1 MRKLLL
7 FPLLCASYLASS
19 QSNTI
24 SGYLR
29 DSETGESLIGANV
42 FDKNTLKGTT
52 TNHFGYYSLPLTYT
66 EVHLAFSYVGYVPV
80 DTLINLSQNVEIS
93 ISLVPQSMLDEIVVT
108 AEEDL
113 VDMAQMSRISVPID
127 QIKSLPALAGEV
139 DVFKALQLMPGIQ
152 SGSEGSSGL
161 YVRGGGPDQNLILLD
176 GVPVYNA
183 SHLFGFFS
191 VFNADAINNVEVIK
205 GGFPARYGGR
215 LSSVIDISMKEGNN
229 QELKGTGSI
238 GLISSKLTL
247 EGPLVKDKS
256 SFIISG
262 RRTYID
268 ILARPIIKATTEGDA
283 TAGYFFY
290 DLNAKVNYKFSD
302 RDRIYLSTYMGD
314 DKAYA
319 RNEDFYIS
327 DNTRYDY
334 EDEFGLKWGNITTA
348 FRWNHVFTPKIF
360 SNITATYSR
369 YQFDIFQDYYS
380 KTTTPNEPVME
391 DFGKTRYYSGIHD
404 LALKSDFEF
413 TPHVDH
419 QLRAGASAIHHTFNP
434 GILAYTSS
442 EDADTTLG
450 SSQTRGLEL
459 ATYFEDDWTISR
471 AIRIN
476 AGVHFSAFNVENTWY
491 QRAQPRINAR
501 YLFGNGLALKA
512 SYATMA
518 QFIHLLTNSG
528 IGLPTDLWV
537 PATRNIKPQYS
548 SQVALGVAKNITQ
561 KYEVSVEA
569 YYKDMTNLI
578 EYSEGASYLDPQR
591 DWQDKVATGDG
602 VSYGMELL
610 IQKKTGKFSGWVGYT
625 LSRTE
630 RTFPTLN
637 FGNTYPYKYDRRH
650 DLSLVGIYKIRKNFE
665 VSGTWVYG
673 TGNAVSL
680 PEERFAGRAQSYNF
694 GQGEWY
700 HYFDEHYHYPSRNN
714 YRMRAYHRLDLSVSK
729 TKKTRWGQQTW
740 SFGTYNTYSRANPFF
755 MDIGY
760 DRNGNKKF
768 KQYSL
773 FPIIPSV
780 RYNFEF

>member
-1 MRKLLL
+1 MRYLLL
-7 FPLLCASYLASS
+7 FSLLCVTSIIFA

-24 SGYLR
+24 SGYVR
-29 DSETGESLIGANV
+29 DRETGESLIGANV
-42 FDKNTLKGTT
+42 FDKSTLKGTT
-52 TNHFGYYSLPLTYT
+52 TNHFGYYTLPLSYS
-66 EVHLAFSYVGYVPV
+66 EVHLVFSYVGYLPI
-80 DTLINLSQNVEIS
+80 DTLITLKGNVELS
-93 ISLVPQSMLDEIVVT
+93 IRLVPQSMLDEIVVT

-113 VDMAQMSRISVPID
+113 VDMPQMSKIGIPVD

-139 DVFKALQLMPGIQ
+139 DIFKALQLMPGIQ

-229 QELKGTGSI
+229 RELKGTGSI

-247 EGPLVKDKS
+247 EGPLKKEKS
-256 SFIISG
+256 SFIVSA

-268 ILARPIIKATTEGDA
+268 ILARPLIKANTDGDE

-290 DLNAKVNYKFSD
+290 DLNAKVNYTFSD
-302 RDRIYLSTYMGD
+302 RDRIYLSTYTGD

-319 RNEDFYIS
+319 RSKDFYVS

-334 EDEFGLKWGNITTA
+334 KDEFGLKWGNITSA
-348 FRWNHVFTPKIF
+348 FRWNHVFSPKIF
-360 SNITATYSR
+360 SNVTATYSK
-369 YQFDIFQDYYS
+369 YQFDIFQEYYN
-380 KTTTPNEPVME
+380 KTTTPTETTE
-391 DFGKTRYYSGIHD
+391 DSGATRYFSGIQD
-404 LALKSDFEF
+404 LALKTDFEF

-434 GILAYTSS
+434 GILAYTASN
-442 EDADTTLG
+442 DADTTLG
-450 SSQTRGLEL
+450 STKTRGLEL
-459 ATYFEDDWTISR
+459 ATYFEDDWTISK
-471 AIRIN
+471 AIRVN
-476 AGVHFSAFNVENTWY
+476 AGVHFSAFNVNNIWY
-491 QRAQPRINAR
+491 QKAQPRINAR
-501 YLFGNGLALKA
+501 YLFDNGLAIKA

-518 QFIHLLTNSG
+518 QFIHLLTNSS

-537 PATRNIKPQYS
+537 PATKNIKPQYS
-548 SQVALGVAKNITQ
+548 SQVAIGVAKNIT
-561 KYEVSVEA
+561 KTYEVSIEA

-578 EYSEGASYLDPQR
+578 EYSEGASYLDPQK
-591 DWQDKVATGDG
+591 DWQDKVSTGNG
-602 VSYGMELL
+602 VSYGTELL
-610 IQKKTGKFSGWVGYT
+610 IQKKTGRFSGWIGYT

-630 RTFPTLN
+630 RTFPDLN
-637 FGNTYPYKYDRRH
+637 FGKTYPYKYDRRH
-650 DLSLVGIYKIRKNFE
+650 DVSLVGIYKLRDDFE
-665 VSGTWVYG
+665 FSATWVYG

-680 PEERFAGRAQSYNF
+680 PEERYAGRGQSYNA
-694 GQGEWY
+694 GPGRPTY
-700 HYFDEHYHYPSRNN
+700 YFYDELLYYPSRNN
-714 YRMRAYHRLDLSVSK
+714 YRMRAYHRLDVSVSK
-729 TKKTRWGQQTW
+729 TKKKKWGQQTW
-740 SFGTYNTYSRANPFF
+740 SFGAYNAYSRANPFF

-760 DRNGNKKF
+760 DRSGNKKF

>member
-1 MRKLLL
+1 MRYLLL
-7 FPLLCASYLASS
+7 FSLFCVTSIAFA

-24 SGYLR
+24 SGYVR
-29 DSETGESLIGANV
+29 DRETGESLIGANV
-42 FDKNTLKGTT
+42 FDKSTLKGTT
-52 TNHFGYYSLPLTYT
+52 TNHFGYYTLPLSYS
-66 EVHLAFSYVGYVPV
+66 EVHLVFSYVGYLPI
-80 DTLINLSQNVEIS
+80 DTLITLKGNVELS
-93 ISLVPQSMLDEIVVT
+93 IRLVPQSMLDEIVVT

-113 VDMAQMSRISVPID
+113 VDMPQMSRIGIPVD

-139 DVFKALQLMPGIQ
+139 DIFKALQLMPGIQ

-229 QELKGTGSI
+229 RELKGTGSI

-247 EGPLVKDKS
+247 EGPLKKEKS
-256 SFIISG
+256 SFIVSA

-268 ILARPIIKATTEGDA
+268 ILARPLIKANTDGDE

-290 DLNAKVNYKFSD
+290 DLNAKVNYTFSD
-302 RDRIYLSTYMGD
+302 RDRIYLSTYTGD

-319 RNEDFYIS
+319 RSKDFYVS

-334 EDEFGLKWGNITTA
+334 KDEFGLKWGNITSA
-348 FRWNHVFTPKIF
+348 FRWNHVFSPKIF
-360 SNITATYSR
+360 SNVTATYSK
-369 YQFDIFQDYYS
+369 YQFDIFQEYYN
-380 KTTTPNEPVME
+380 KTTTPTETTE
-391 DFGKTRYYSGIHD
+391 DSGATRYFSGIQD
-404 LALKSDFEF
+404 LALKTDFEF

-434 GILAYTSS
+434 GILAYTASN
-442 EDADTTLG
+442 DADTTLG
-450 SSQTRGLEL
+450 STKTRGLEL
-459 ATYFEDDWTISR
+459 ATYFEDDWTISK
-471 AIRIN
+471 AIRVN
-476 AGVHFSAFNVENTWY
+476 AGVHFSAFNVNNIWY
-491 QRAQPRINAR
+491 QKAQPRINAR
-501 YLFGNGLALKA
+501 YLFDNGLAIKA

-518 QFIHLLTNSG
+518 QFIHLLTNSS

-537 PATRNIKPQYS
+537 PATKNIKPQYS
-548 SQVALGVAKNITQ
+548 SQVAIGVAKNIT
-561 KYEVSVEA
+561 KTYEVSIEA

-578 EYSEGASYLDPQR
+578 EYSEGASYLDPQK
-591 DWQDKVATGDG
+591 DWQDKVSTGNG
-602 VSYGMELL
+602 VSYGTELL
-610 IQKKTGKFSGWVGYT
+610 IQKKTGRFSGWIGYT

-630 RTFPTLN
+630 RTFPDLN
-637 FGNTYPYKYDRRH
+637 FGKTYPYKYDRRH
-650 DLSLVGIYKIRKNFE
+650 DVSLVGIYKLRDDFE
-665 VSGTWVYG
+665 FSATWVYG

-680 PEERFAGRAQSYNF
+680 PEERYAGQGQSYNA
-694 GQGEWY
+694 GPGRPTY
-700 HYFDEHYHYPSRNN
+700 YFYDELLYYPSRNN
-714 YRMRAYHRLDLSVSK
+714 YRMRAYHRLDVSVSK
-729 TKKTRWGQQTW
+729 TKKKKWGQQTW
-740 SFGTYNTYSRANPFF
+740 SFGAYNAYSRANPFF

-760 DRNGNKKF
+760 DRSGNKKF

>member
-1 MRKLLL
+1 MRYLLL
-7 FPLLCASYLASS
+7 FSLLCVTTITLA

-24 SGYLR
+24 SGYVR
-29 DSETGESLIGANV
+29 DRETGESLIGANV
-42 FDKNTLKGTT
+42 FDKRTLKGTT
-52 TNHFGYYSLPLTYT
+52 TNHFGYYTLPLTYS
-66 EVHLAFSYVGYVPV
+66 EVHLVFSYVGYLPV
-80 DTLINLSQNVEIS
+80 DTLINLKGNVELS
-93 ISLVPQSMLDEIVVT
+93 IRLIPQSMLDEIVVT

-113 VDMAQMSRISVPID
+113 VDMPQMSRIGIPVD

-139 DVFKALQLMPGIQ
+139 DIFKALQLMPGIQ

-229 QELKGTGSI
+229 QKLKGTGSI

-247 EGPLVKDKS
+247 EGPLKKEKS
-256 SFIISG
+256 SFIVSA

-268 ILARPIIKATTEGDA
+268 ILARPLIKATTDGGE

-290 DLNAKVNYKFSD
+290 DLNAKVNYTFSD
-302 RDRIYLSTYMGD
+302 RDRIYLSTYTGD

-319 RNEDFYIS
+319 RSKDFYVS

-334 EDEFGLKWGNITTA
+334 KDEFGLKWGNITSA

-360 SNITATYSR
+360 SNVTATYSK
-369 YQFDIFQDYYS
+369 YQFDIFQEYYN
-380 KTTTPNEPVME
+380 KTTTPTETTE
-391 DFGKTRYYSGIHD
+391 DSGATRYFSGIHD
-404 LALKSDFEF
+404 LALKTDFEL
-413 TPHVDH
+413 TPHIDH

-434 GILAYTSS
+434 GILAYTASN
-442 EDADTTLG
+442 DADTTLG
-450 SSQTRGLEL
+450 STKTRGLEL
-459 ATYFEDDWTISR
+459 ATYFEDDWTISK
-471 AIRIN
+471 AIRVN
-476 AGVHFSAFNVENTWY
+476 AGVHFSAFNVNSVWY
-491 QRAQPRINAR
+491 QKVQPRINAR
-501 YLFGNGLALKA
+501 YLFNNGLAIKA

-518 QFIHLLTNSG
+518 QFIHLLTNSS

-537 PATRNIKPQYS
+537 PATKNIKPQYS
-548 SQVALGVAKNITQ
+548 SQVAIGVAKNIT
-561 KYEVSVEA
+561 KTYEVSIEA

-578 EYSEGASYLDPQR
+578 EYSEGASYLDPQK
-591 DWQDKVATGDG
+591 DWQDKVSTGNG
-602 VSYGMELL
+602 VSYGTELL
-610 IQKKTGKFSGWVGYT
+610 IQKKTGRFSGWIGYT

-630 RTFPTLN
+630 RTFPDLN
-637 FGNTYPYKYDRRH
+637 FGKTYPYKYDRRH
-650 DLSLVGIYKIRKNFE
+650 DVSLVGIYKLRDDFE
-665 VSGTWVYG
+665 LSATWVYG

-680 PEERFAGRAQSYNF
+680 PEERYA
-694 GQGEWY
+694 GQGQFNGGPGRPTY
-700 HYFDEHYHYPSRNN
+700 YFYDELLYYPSRNN
-714 YRMRAYHRLDLSVSK
+714 YRMRAYHRLDVSVSK
-729 TKKTRWGQQTW
+729 TKKKKWGQQTW
-740 SFGTYNTYSRANPFF
+740 SFGAYNAYSRANPFF

-760 DRNGNKKF
+760 DRSGNKKF

>member
-1 MRKLLL
+1 MRYLLL
-7 FPLLCASYLASS
+7 FSLFCVTSIAFA

-24 SGYLR
+24 SGYVR
-29 DSETGESLIGANV
+29 DRETGESLIGANV
-42 FDKNTLKGTT
+42 FDKSTLKGTT
-52 TNHFGYYSLPLTYT
+52 TNHFGYYTLPLSYS
-66 EVHLAFSYVGYVPV
+66 EVHLVFSYVGYLPI
-80 DTLINLSQNVEIS
+80 DTLITLKGNVELS
-93 ISLVPQSMLDEIVVT
+93 IRLIPQSMLDEIVVT

-113 VDMAQMSRISVPID
+113 VDMPQMSKIGIPVD

-139 DVFKALQLMPGIQ
+139 DIFKALQLMPGIQ

-229 QELKGTGSI
+229 RELKGTGSI

-247 EGPLVKDKS
+247 EGPLKKEKS
-256 SFIISG
+256 SFIVSA

-268 ILARPIIKATTEGDA
+268 ILARPLIKANTDGDE

-290 DLNAKVNYKFSD
+290 DLNAKVNYTFSD
-302 RDRIYLSTYMGD
+302 RDRIYLSTYTGD

-319 RNEDFYIS
+319 RSKDFYVS

-334 EDEFGLKWGNITTA
+334 KDEFGLKWGNITSA
-348 FRWNHVFTPKIF
+348 FRWNHVFSPKIF
-360 SNITATYSR
+360 SNVTATYSK
-369 YQFDIFQDYYS
+369 YQFDIFQEYYN
-380 KTTTPNEPVME
+380 KTTTPTETTE
-391 DFGKTRYYSGIHD
+391 DSGATRYFSGIQD
-404 LALKSDFEF
+404 LALKTDFEF

-434 GILAYTSS
+434 GILAYTASN
-442 EDADTTLG
+442 DADTTLG
-450 SSQTRGLEL
+450 STKTRGLEL
-459 ATYFEDDWTISR
+459 ATYFEDDWTISK
-471 AIRIN
+471 AIRVN
-476 AGVHFSAFNVENTWY
+476 AGVHFSAFNVNNIWY
-491 QRAQPRINAR
+491 QKVQPRINAR
-501 YLFGNGLALKA
+501 YLFGNGLAIKA

-518 QFIHLLTNSG
+518 QFIHLLTNSS

-537 PATRNIKPQYS
+537 PATKNIKPQYS
-548 SQVALGVAKNITQ
+548 SQVAIGVAKNIT
-561 KYEVSVEA
+561 KTYEVSIEA

-578 EYSEGASYLDPQR
+578 EYSEGASYIDPQK
-591 DWQDKVATGDG
+591 DWQSKVSTGNG
-602 VSYGMELL
+602 VSYGTELL
-610 IQKKTGKFSGWVGYT
+610 IQKKTGRFSGWIGYT

-630 RTFPTLN
+630 RTFPDLN
-637 FGNTYPYKYDRRH
+637 FGKTYPYKYDRRH
-650 DLSLVGIYKIRKNFE
+650 DVSLVGIYKVRDDFE
-665 VSGTWVYG
+665 FSATWVYG

-680 PEERFAGRAQSYNF
+680 PEERYA
-694 GQGEWY
+694 GQGHSYSTGPGGQTYYYYNELL
-700 HYFDEHYHYPSRNN
+700 DYPSRNN
-714 YRMRAYHRLDLSVSK
+714 YRMRAYHRLDISVSK
-729 TKKTRWGQQTW
+729 TKKKKWGQQTW
-740 SFGTYNTYSRANPFF
+740 SFGAYNAYSRSNPFF

-760 DRNGNKKF
+760 DRSGNKKF